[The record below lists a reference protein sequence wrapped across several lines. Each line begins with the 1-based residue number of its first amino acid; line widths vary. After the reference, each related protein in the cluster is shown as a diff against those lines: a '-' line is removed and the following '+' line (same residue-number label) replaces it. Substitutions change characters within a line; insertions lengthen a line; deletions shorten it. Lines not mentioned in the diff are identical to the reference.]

1 MINEQLLKEALN
13 LIEKKLYVEAIPLLT
28 TITNSQPELDQA
40 WLHLSKCYEEI
51 EELSNQREAY
61 KQYEMI
67 SWFNQQLSKA
77 KEELRKSD
85 FKNTQKIIQDLLKL
99 VPNEKRCLLLLS
111 EAAFKAGDLQTYFKV
126 SQYNFNCNPTSITVT
141 FNYLE
146 TLFNTK
152 HFSEFIQVTSE
163 LDNVDLSP
171 RMTSLLA
178 ACHVK
183 QMNFELAFELFSV
196 LEEQNFHP
204 SICLLRMGNIKKIIG
219 DSAQA
224 IDLYKAALKKDNT
237 NTETY
242 WNLANLK
249 TYKFTDNEIKDLEAL
264 STSLLQPTKKAFIHF
279 ALGKAYEQKNDCKTA
294 FNHYKAGNLI
304 KNKHIKY
311 RESKFDTRC
320 VKSINKDLITKLPT
334 IPSPPFQLV
343 FIVGMPR
350 SGSTLIEQILA
361 SHSKVDASYELTEI
375 ISIAKLLEQKNTS
388 TTPYGLDNITEQ
400 ALIDLS
406 KRYLKFIEP
415 LRNKKPIF
423 IDKLPANYQHIALIK
438 SLFPNAKI
446 IDVRRDNK
454 ATAWSLYKHTFS
466 EGHTYSY
473 SFENLA
479 QYINKHCELMEH
491 WKALYSDDI
500 LSIQYEHIIKNF
512 DSTVKEIMS
521 FCSIEIEESCY
532 SFYNSKRP
540 VLTPSSEQV
549 RQPIYKDALNDWKK
563 FKPYLEPLIKL
574 LN

>member
-249 TYKFTDNEIKDLEAL
+249 TYKFTDNEIKDL
-264 STSLLQPTKKAFIHF
+264 
-279 ALGKAYEQKNDCKTA
+279 
-294 FNHYKAGNLI
+294 
-304 KNKHIKY
+304 
-311 RESKFDTRC
+311 
-320 VKSINKDLITKLPT
+320 
-334 IPSPPFQLV
+334 
-343 FIVGMPR
+343 
-350 SGSTLIEQILA
+350 
-361 SHSKVDASYELTEI
+361 
-375 ISIAKLLEQKNTS
+375 
-388 TTPYGLDNITEQ
+388 
-400 ALIDLS
+400 
-406 KRYLKFIEP
+406 
-415 LRNKKPIF
+415 
-423 IDKLPANYQHIALIK
+423 
-438 SLFPNAKI
+438 
-446 IDVRRDNK
+446 
-454 ATAWSLYKHTFS
+454 
-466 EGHTYSY
+466 
-473 SFENLA
+473 
-479 QYINKHCELMEH
+479 
-491 WKALYSDDI
+491 
-500 LSIQYEHIIKNF
+500 
-512 DSTVKEIMS
+512 
-521 FCSIEIEESCY
+521 
-532 SFYNSKRP
+532 
-540 VLTPSSEQV
+540 
-549 RQPIYKDALNDWKK
+549 
-563 FKPYLEPLIKL
+563 
-574 LN
+574 